1 MQCLRSCTALR
12 QQLSHDIYVL
22 LQGRVIVQ
30 LLRVAYEM
38 EVGSEQGDSC
48 CATAEGR
55 NEMEVGDVDGNRC
68 WGTPSGKKRTRPTI
82 RDLADAALGEGQQ
95 TSMGVAQPEGSRL
108 ARGMAERGGAGLMG
122 AQHARQATIAGH
134 ANYCKTEVVVG
145 ELPSGCVDMSSKPDR
160 CDSKY
165 EAGEAGDTAWQADL
179 RVWEKRNIAG
189 QVRQQ
194 RAEAAYEHTAGR
206 ISAWLREQGHPAF
219 AEWVRGVDGLASLRL
234 VTMDN
239 GCPCPP
245 TVEHVLDWAF
255 SFAN

>member
-1 MQCLRSCTALR
+1 
-12 QQLSHDIYVL
+12 
-22 LQGRVIVQ
+22 
-30 LLRVAYEM
+30 
-38 EVGSEQGDSC
+38 
-48 CATAEGR
+48 
-55 NEMEVGDVDGNRC
+55 
-68 WGTPSGKKRTRPTI
+68 
-82 RDLADAALGEGQQ
+82 
-95 TSMGVAQPEGSRL
+95 MGVAQPEGSRL

-255 SFAN
+255 SFAKGLALKGGSKEYRSGWWYAKVNGKTQAEVFMSGPAKAYGYGAYADCPPAFTYIEQALSRLRHWLKRQLRES